1 MSGCVNIAL
10 RDLLAGSVAGG
21 YGGQP
26 LKAGGAAQPGGCS
39 ACFVPVEPGSWD
51 LSMKVPCFVD
61 GWGILVELSMKS
73 ACFMDEGRVLVCL
86 SMKSLDF
93 MDGWGSEEGFVHESA
108 VFCGRV
114 GFRGGVSTK

>member
-10 RDLLAGSVAGG
+10 RDILAGSVAGG

-26 LKAGGAAQPGGCS
+26 LKAGGAAQPGGSS
-39 ACFVPVEPGSWD
+39 ASFVPVETGFRD
-51 LSMKVPCFVD
+51 LSMEVPCFVD

-93 MDGWGSEEGFVHESA
+93 VDGWVS
-108 VFCGRV
+108 R
-114 GFRGGVSTK
+114 RGSTK

>member
-10 RDLLAGSVAGG
+10 RDILAGSVAGG

-51 LSMKVPCFVD
+51 LSMEVPCFVD

-73 ACFMDEGRVLVCL
+73 ACFMDGGRVLVCL
-86 SMKSLDF
+86 SMKSLGF
-93 MDGWGSEEGFVHESA
+93 MDGWGSDEACLEVAG
-108 VFCGRV
+108 
-114 GFRGGVSTK
+114 